1 MTSMDIVRLID
12 KVNTNKQIRWEVLE
26 NEPNKIVLTN
36 NYDKCVK
43 FTIKVVDDGI
53 TVLDNHMLS
62 GVAYLCKGESR
73 CDDYQDDAEGVR
85 LAITTTVDY
94 FNNTY

>member
-1 MTSMDIVRLID
+1 MTSMDIVRLVD

-36 NYDKCVK
+36 SYDKCVK

-53 TVLDNHMLS
+53 TVLDNHMLY
-62 GVAYLCKGESR
+62 GVAYLCKGKSR
-73 CDDYQDDAEGVR
+73 WDDYQDDAEGVR